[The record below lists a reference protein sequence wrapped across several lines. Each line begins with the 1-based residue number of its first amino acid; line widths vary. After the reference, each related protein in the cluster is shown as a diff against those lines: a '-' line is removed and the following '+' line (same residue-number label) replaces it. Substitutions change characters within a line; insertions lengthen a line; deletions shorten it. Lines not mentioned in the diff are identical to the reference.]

1 MLAGV
6 ADDSERGLP
15 GGASVGTDPSETE
28 ALADDDVDLLLD
40 VSAADVAVD
49 HIAEAGAAFR
59 AGIGFERNIG
69 AAIAAGGP
77 VAVDGDGELGLLGVD
92 IGADGICDL
101 GAVTN
106 ELESNA
112 TAVFHRGLQEVAKRI
127 SSV

>member
-49 HIAEAGAAFR
+49 HIAEACAAFR
-59 AGIGFERNIG
+59 AGIGFEQNIG

-101 GAVTN
+101 AVVTDD
-106 ELESNA
+106 LQGESR
-112 TAVFHRGLQEVAKRI
+112 AVSQRDSIVAKRF